1 MELETVNKI
10 SRDFFEKMGI
20 NLDNLEVSK
29 EDENIFYIKVKTNDS
44 PLLIWYSGKNL
55 ENIKTVLKSIL
66 SRINWENLIL
76 HLEVNDYI
84 SKKEDKLHDF
94 IRKKIEIVKSWKEV
108 ILPFFNSYERKKIH
122 SYVARLKDETI
133 FTKSIWEW
141 KQRRLHICKVNKN
154 ITIDVDWIDI

>member
-1 MELETVNKI
+1 MELETVKKI
-10 SRDFFEKMGI
+10 SRVFFEKMGI
-20 NLDNLEVSK
+20 NLNNLEVNK
-29 EDENIFYIKVKTNDS
+29 EDENIFYVKVETNDS

-55 ENIKTVLKSIL
+55 ENIRTVLKSIL

-84 SKKEDKLHDF
+84 SKKEDKLYDF